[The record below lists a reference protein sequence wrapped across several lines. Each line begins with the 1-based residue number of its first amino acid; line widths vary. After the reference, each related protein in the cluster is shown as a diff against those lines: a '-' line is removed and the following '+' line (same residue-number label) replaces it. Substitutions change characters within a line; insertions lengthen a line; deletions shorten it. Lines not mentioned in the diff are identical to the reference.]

1 MQVNNMKELCA
12 YVEQKRR
19 RIASEHRQKM
29 ITEGE
34 RGCRPFTDKEYRKI
48 VYQGKKSYAKAR
60 KFTHNAMWRD
70 THKKFEV
77 QQLKYIK

>member
-29 ITEGE
+29 IAEGE
-34 RGCRPFTDKEYRKI
+34 RGCRSFTDKEYRKI
-48 VYQGKKSYAKAR
+48 VYQGKKKLCKSSQVYS
-60 KFTHNAMWRD
+60 
-70 THKKFEV
+70 
-77 QQLKYIK
+77 